1 MLLPVDLR
9 DWAARDSL
17 MLLIVDGIEHCDLRR
32 AVTNDRGSGSE
43 QYPPGMMVSLLIYA
57 YAQGVFSSR
66 RIEQLTYQNLSVRY
80 LCANTHPD
88 HDTIAK
94 FRRENGA
101 LFQDCMRAIIV
112 LGQELGMVKLGMLA
126 VDGTRLQAN
135 ANRHRFATQKQ
146 LEQEQARV
154 DELIK
159 ELLQKGEAADQAH
172 QGEEQSEE
180 LPPELADDQKRQQA
194 IKAALER
201 IKQRE
206 AEQKEQ
212 KQQLAQRGRKSNAGP
227 IRMSLTD
234 PDCGILHR
242 KGAGTVIGFNAQ
254 IAVDVQGKGLIISN
268 TVSAQGCDAEL
279 LHQVLEAAEGHF
291 GQEAATEVI
300 VDTGYESA
308 LRAYEIEKSLG
319 TKVIYSPRATRVAK
333 NPVERKQ
340 TRSQRLVRHV
350 RHLIKKRADSAHG
363 QWLRQRRQTVA
374 EGTFG
379 YIKAAMGFQR
389 FSLRGLEKVQAE
401 WQLVCLAFNF
411 RKLARKSKR
420 LSKRLLVSLLSRARP
435 AMALRLAWI
444 LSLSSARV

>member
-1 MLLPVDLR
+1 MPERYVDVDRQTPMLLPVDLR
-9 DWAARDSL
+9 DWVGRDDPAR
-17 MLLIVDGIEHCDLRR
+17 LILDAVEQCDLRR
-32 AVTNDRGSGSE
+32 AVTNDRGSGSL

-66 RIEQLTYQNLSVRY
+66 RIERLTYENLSVRY
-80 LCANTHPD
+80 VCGNTHPD

-101 LFQDCMRAIIV
+101 LFQDCMRTVIL

-126 VDGTRLQAN
+126 VDGTRLEAN
-135 ANRHRFATQKQ
+135 ANRHRFMTQTQ

-159 ELLQKGEAADQAH
+159 ELLQKAEAADQAQ
-172 QGEEQSEE
+172 QGQEEPAE
-180 LPPELADDQKRQQA
+180 LPLELADEQKRQQA

-212 KQQLAQRGRKSNAGP
+212 KEALAQRGRTSNAGP
-227 IRMSLTD
+227 VRMNLTD

-254 IAVDVQGKGLIISN
+254 IAVDVQGAGLIISN

-279 LHQVLEAAEGHF
+279 LHEVLEPIEKQF
-291 GQEAATEVI
+291 GQAAQEVV
-300 VDTGYESA
+300 VDTGYESGQ
-308 LRAYEIEKSLG
+308 RAYEIEKNLG
-319 TKVIYSPRATRVAK
+319 TKVTYSPRPTQTSES
-333 NPVERKQ
+333 PRKKKQ
-340 TRSQRLVRHV
+340 SRTQRLVRHM
-350 RHLIKKRADSAHG
+350 RHLIKKRAESAHG

-374 EGTFG
+374 EGAFG
-379 YIKAAMGFQR
+379 LIKQTMGFQR
-389 FSLRGLEKVQAE
+389 FSLRGLKNVQTE
-401 WQLVCLAFNF
+401 WQLVCLAFNI
-411 RKLARKSKR
+411 RKLA
-420 LSKRLLVSLLSRARP
+420 
-435 AMALRLAWI
+435 
-444 LSLSSARV
+444 